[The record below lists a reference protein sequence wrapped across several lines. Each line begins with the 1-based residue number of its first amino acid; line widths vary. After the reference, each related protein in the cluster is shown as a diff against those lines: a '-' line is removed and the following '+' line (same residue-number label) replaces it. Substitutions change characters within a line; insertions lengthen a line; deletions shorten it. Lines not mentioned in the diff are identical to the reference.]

1 MTEYSNFNKIR
12 SALSVMEE
20 AMRKLLKWIGIVLG
34 GLVGLILLAGIVLYF
49 IGDSRLNK
57 TYDFPPSNIVI
68 PTDAAS
74 IEYGKQRAEF
84 FCVGCHGEDLG
95 GVERWLDLGALGTLD
110 SANLTSGEGG
120 IGNEYASDEDYVRA
134 IRHGIDP
141 EGKPVYMPAVS
152 ATSHLSDQ
160 DLAAI
165 IAYIKTVPPVDH
177 KTNGQQFTPLAKVL
191 FALGMVPPPPVEVVS
206 HEIHVTAP
214 EAGVTVEYG
223 KYMVDILD
231 CRLCHGG
238 ELTGGNFPDP
248 TINVKVPSIASDGE
262 VGFWSEEQFINT
274 LRTGTTPGGH
284 MLNPELMPWKEIS
297 VRATDDE
304 LKAIYMYLQS
314 VPELEQ

>member
-1 MTEYSNFNKIR
+1 MKKIIR
-12 SALSVMEE
+12 I
-20 AMRKLLKWIGIVLG
+20 IGILVG
-34 GLVGLILLAGIVLYF
+34 SLVGLILLTGIVLYF
-49 IGDSRLNK
+49 VGNSRLNK
-57 TYDFPPSNIVI
+57 KYDFPPSNITI

-95 GVERWLDLGALGTLD
+95 GVEHWLDMGALGTLD
-110 SANLTSGEGG
+110 SANLTSGDGG
-120 IGNEYASDEDYVRA
+120 IGLEYTSDEDYVRA

-141 EGKPVYMPAVS
+141 EGKPIYMPAVS

-165 IAYIKTVPPVDH
+165 IAYLKTVPPVDH
-177 KTNGQQFTPLAKVL
+177 KTNGQQFSPLAKIML
-191 FALGMVPPPPVEVVS
+191 AAGMVPAPPVEIVS
-206 HEIHVTAP
+206 HEVHVAAP

-223 KYMVDILD
+223 RYLVDILD
-231 CRLCHGG
+231 CRLCHGR

-248 TINVKVPSIASDGE
+248 TLNVKVPGIAPGGE
-262 VGFWSEEQFINT
+262 VGFWSEEQFITT

-284 MLNPELMPWKEIS
+284 ALDPELMPWKEIS

-314 VPELEQ
+314 LPELEH